1 MNQIIQNMMG
11 MGGMTDQV
19 IATDFLISAKAGVR
33 NYAVAITETATPEL
47 KVALRAQLND
57 AIATHE
63 KITNFMVAKG
73 YYYPDDLSEQ
83 LQADLTVSNTALNLA
98 QKKENA
104 SD

>member
-1 MNQIIQNMMG
+1 VNQFIQNIMG

-47 KVALRAQLND
+47 KAALRTQLND

-63 KITNFMVAKG
+63 KITNFMLAKG
-73 YYYPDDLSEQ
+73 YYHPHDLSEQ
-83 LQADLTVSNTALNLA
+83 LQADLTVSNTALKLA

-104 SD
+104 SV

>member
-1 MNQIIQNMMG
+1 MG

-47 KVALRAQLND
+47 KAALRTQLND

-73 YYYPDDLSEQ
+73 FYHPHDLSEQ
-83 LQADLTVSNTALNLA
+83 LQVDLTVSDTALNLA